1 MDRLINIKSQD
12 SYPWVVEEIEILEK
26 HGDYINALLDGL
38 RLPGGSCVFVQKH
51 TNQNGYLQES
61 VVYIVEPL
69 HEDGELFFL
78 KGDDTVKV
86 ADLLSGE
93 AEKMHIYKDTDDVV
107 VEGSQNQTWDECYTL
122 KTVELSASAGDEY
135 TFYDLNDLLRPAV
148 WTDLTNYMAPHVS
161 KGLAGS
167 STSCMDLSDDYS
179 NRIRKNGQEVDIDL
193 CYVVSANISSIDP
206 IHHDIRDMNFGLGS
220 DIRQLNCLVIHYT
233 APTVF
238 TCSVAQ
244 CYISN
249 GAINLIGV
257 SASDNSSGTNMS
269 LDKVYVWGR
278 VSLK

>member
-12 SYPWVVEEIEILEK
+12 SYPWVVEEIAILEK

-148 WTDLTNYMAPHVS
+148 WEGTAEDNLNEVVEESAQQVGVNIALDAAYPQVMRRNNSELEICLKYLKTGALSYQYGYKHRFVNFDP
-161 KGLAGS
+161 GIPNGS
-167 STSCMDLSDDYS
+167 SRPLMGITDQGNVKL
-179 NRIRKNGQEVDIDL
+179 
-193 CYVVSANISSIDP
+193 
-206 IHHDIRDMNFGLGS
+206 
-220 DIRQLNCLVIHYT
+220 
-233 APTVF
+233 
-238 TCSVAQ
+238 CSVG
-244 CYISN
+244 S
-249 GAINLIGV
+249 GAIFFDM
-257 SASDNSSGTNMS
+257 DNSDSNITI
-269 LDKVYVWGR
+269 WGR

>member
-1 MDRLINIKSQD
+1 MDRLMNIKSQD

-148 WTDLTNYMAPHVS
+148 WTDLVGYLRQQAEISP
-161 KGLAGS
+161 AG
-167 STSCMDLSDDYS
+167 TACMEFYDGYEQ
-179 NRIRKNGQEVDIDL
+179 RIRKTMQELDVDL
-193 CYVVSANISSIDP
+193 KYVVKDDIGSIETVL
-206 IHHDIRDMNFGLGS
+206 HDLDGVNLGLGDNES
-220 DIRQLNCLVIHYT
+220 RQLNCMVKHYT
-233 APTVF
+233 TILNY
-238 TCSVAQ
+238 TCTPAL
-244 CYISN
+244 CYITN
-249 GAINLIGV
+249 GGIYMTGITAKNHTGQINLPM
-257 SASDNSSGTNMS
+257 DE
-269 LDKVYVWGR
+269 VYVWGR